1 MSLSC
6 GERTVV
12 FNMKRI
18 ETLLKWNKSQ
28 NNIPMTTAFDDT
40 CCVLVLIV
48 YKIKINGYSY
58 LTMLD
63 NK

>member
-1 MSLSC
+1 MSISC

-28 NNIPMTTAFDDT
+28 NVILMTTACDDT
-40 CCVLVLIV
+40 CCVLVLIA
-48 YKIKINGYSY
+48 YNIKINGYFLFNY
-58 LTMLD
+58 VR
-63 NK
+63 